1 MEYSIEV
8 TGLSE
13 TERLANALEKN
24 IEPGTVI
31 LLSGDLGAGK
41 TTFTQFLGRALGVK
55 RRMSSPTFNIIK
67 SYSGKC
73 TIHQMDCYRLEES
86 DEDLGFDEYFNE
98 DDISIV
104 EWPIYIEEFLPDE
117 HLSIRIETLGDE
129 KRRFSFAAKGTA
141 YTRILEA
148 LENDFPSD

>member
-1 MEYSIEV
+1 MKYSIEV

-41 TTFTQFLGRALGVK
+41 TTFTQFLGKALGVK

-67 SYSGKC
+67 SYSGKY
-73 TIHQMDCYRLEES
+73 TIHHMDCYRLEES

-104 EWPIYIEEFLPDE
+104 EWPIYIEEFLPEE
-117 HLSIRIETLGDE
+117 HLAIQIETLDDE
-129 KRRFSFAAKGTA
+129 RRCFSFAAKGTA

>member
-13 TERLANALEKN
+13 TEKLASVLEKN
-24 IEPGTVI
+24 IGPGTII

-67 SYSGKC
+67 SYTGKC
-73 TIHQMDCYRLEES
+73 TVHHMDCYRLEDS

-104 EWPIYIEEFLPDE
+104 EWPIYIEEFLPQE
-117 HLSIRIETLGDE
+117 YLSIDIETLDEE
-129 KRRFSFAAKGTA
+129 KRRFRFSAKGTT
-141 YTRILEA
+141 YTTILEA

>member
-1 MEYSIEV
+1 MEYCIEV

-13 TERLANALEKN
+13 TEKLASTLEKN
-24 IEPGTVI
+24 IGPGTVI

-67 SYSGKC
+67 SYDGKC
-73 TIHQMDCYRLEES
+73 TVHHMDCYRLEES

-117 HLSIRIETLGDE
+117 HLSIHIETLGEE
-129 KRRFSFAAKGTA
+129 KRRFKFSAKGTA
-141 YTRILEA
+141 YTTILEA

>member
-73 TIHQMDCYRLEES
+73 TIHHMDCYRLEES

-117 HLSIRIETLGDE
+117 HFSIRIETLGDE

-148 LENDFPSD
+148 LENDFSSD